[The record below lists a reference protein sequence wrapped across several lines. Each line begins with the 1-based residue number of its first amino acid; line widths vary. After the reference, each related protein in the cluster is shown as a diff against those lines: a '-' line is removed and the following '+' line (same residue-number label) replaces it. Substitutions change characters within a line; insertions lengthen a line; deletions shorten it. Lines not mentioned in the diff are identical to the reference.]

1 MNKPWLPMAFAAF
14 LASNAQAAD
23 PRYVPTPG
31 LYEFTTSSVRVTQ
44 SESGAS
50 RHQTDTD
57 ANSNQDVRF
66 QREDGSSG
74 RYNLVG
80 NTPARTCIQPT
91 KSGVIPA
98 QMLAG
103 GCIGKPGVV
112 KGDSMVSSANCPW
125 GKMTLTMR
133 RIDDR
138 NWENV
143 VEEDRSSPGGKQ
155 DLRASTA
162 PLMAML
168 RQQASTGS
176 AAQRAEARETM
187 AGMEQQIKEA
197 EAAMRENADIIGD
210 EEVDAQPVRTRTVI
224 RMKRVAD
231 TCK

>member
-1 MNKPWLPMAFAAF
+1 MNKSWLALAAI
-14 LASNAQAAD
+14 LVSQAQAAD

-31 LYEFTTSSVRVTQ
+31 LYEFTSSTLRVTQ
-44 SESGAS
+44 SESGTS
-50 RHQTDTD
+50 RDQRDID

-66 QREDGSSG
+66 QREDGRSG
-74 RYNLVG
+74 QYNIPG

-91 KSGVIPA
+91 KSGAIPA

-112 KGDSMVSSANCPW
+112 KGDSMVSVANCPW
-125 GKMTLTMR
+125 GKMTLSMR
-133 RIDDR
+133 RLDDR
-138 NWENV
+138 NWENI
-143 VEEDRSSPGGKQ
+143 VEEERSGARGGKQ

-168 RQQASTGS
+168 RQQASTGTP
-176 AAQRAEARETM
+176 AQRAEAREAL

-197 EAAMRENADIIGD
+197 EAALRENADIID
-210 EEVDAQPVRTRTVI
+210 DDVDAGSPVRTRTVI

-231 TCK
+231 TCR

>member
-1 MNKPWLPMAFAAF
+1 MNKPWAPIALAAI
-14 LASNAQAAD
+14 LVSNAQAAD

-31 LYEFTTSSVRVTQ
+31 LYEFTTSSERVAR
-44 SESGAS
+44 SPSGTS

-74 RYNLVG
+74 RYNFAG
-80 NTPARTCIQPT
+80 NTPARTCVQPT
-91 KSGVIPA
+91 KAGVIPA

-143 VEEDRSSPGGKQ
+143 VEEDRSSAGGKQ
-155 DLRASTA
+155 DLRTSTA

-176 AAQRAEARETM
+176 AAQRAEARETL

-197 EAAMRENADIIGD
+197 EAALRENADIIGD